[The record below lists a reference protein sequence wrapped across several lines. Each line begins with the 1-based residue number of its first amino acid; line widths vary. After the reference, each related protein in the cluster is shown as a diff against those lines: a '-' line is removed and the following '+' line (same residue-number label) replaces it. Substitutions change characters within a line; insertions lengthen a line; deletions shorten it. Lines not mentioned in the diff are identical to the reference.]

1 MTLRDKRALAMGG
14 ALVLVAVLVLEVFPW
29 VVRSVVALRSRAL
42 AQAATLA
49 RAEDVLVREPE
60 VRDSLTQVLSRV
72 VALAPKVVDGKT
84 GAEAQASLSGL
95 VSLVANRQQLKVVR
109 LDPLPDSTAGA
120 FTRVAMHA
128 ELEGDVAG
136 LTLFLKAVETGDPL
150 LTVMALSVM
159 APDPNSRTEVLRI
172 EMDLAGYYL
181 ARGAQ

>member
-1 MTLRDKRALAMGG
+1 MGG
-14 ALVLVAVLVLEVFPW
+14 ALVLVAGLVLEVFPW
-29 VVRSVVALRSRAL
+29 VVRSVVALRSRAR

-109 LDPLPDSTAGA
+109 LDQIGRASCRE
-120 FTRVAMHA
+120 RV
-128 ELEGDVAG
+128 ESWGGEG
-136 LTLFLKAVETGDPL
+136 
-150 LTVMALSVM
+150 
-159 APDPNSRTEVLRI
+159 
-172 EMDLAGYYL
+172 
-181 ARGAQ
+181 